1 MSPLRLTVRFI
12 FVLVLFGLLFSY
24 AMFQGGFVSWF
35 LFFSFLP
42 VLLYSVYLAIYPM
55 NWSQTERKFSK
66 KYAEAGQDVEVEI
79 TFRRLLPLPLFY
91 IIVEDQL
98 PEEIMWKETREK
110 KYQFLSRPS
119 ILKNRSP
126 QKTIIFPWFKRTVTF
141 RYILDHIPRGSHHF
155 SQVKMVSGDFLGMIK
170 KERVL
175 SIPSVLHVKPWGRSL
190 KQSNEMSTF
199 DEGKQ
204 TAFSPQIRHTN
215 MVAGV
220 RDYAP
225 GDRFSWVDWKTTAK
239 KQKLTTKEFEQEKH
253 KDLTVML
260 NGIAPANRWLAFE
273 ASVEI
278 GHALVHQSLRLYG
291 NVQMIFAGKERE
303 EILLTNRKRSTEQL
317 IQFLTSVRLV
327 EEGSFYEQLTK
338 EAIQRSQERNLLIVS
353 SEINQQ
359 IGETLIRLHQQ
370 GREVAF
376 IFIAGKNQLQ
386 DDERAVIHRMKQSP
400 VSFSWLKEEDLMRS
414 QIEVNA

>member
-1 MSPLRLTVRFI
+1 
-12 FVLVLFGLLFSY
+12 
-24 AMFQGGFVSWF
+24 
-35 LFFSFLP
+35 
-42 VLLYSVYLAIYPM
+42 
-55 NWSQTERKFSK
+55 
-66 KYAEAGQDVEVEI
+66 
-79 TFRRLLPLPLFY
+79 
-91 IIVEDQL
+91 
-98 PEEIMWKETREK
+98 
-110 KYQFLSRPS
+110 
-119 ILKNRSP
+119 
-126 QKTIIFPWFKRTVTF
+126 
-141 RYILDHIPRGSHHF
+141 
-155 SQVKMVSGDFLGMIK
+155 
-170 KERVL
+170 
-175 SIPSVLHVKPWGRSL
+175 
-190 KQSNEMSTF
+190 
-199 DEGKQ
+199 
-204 TAFSPQIRHTN
+204 
-215 MVAGV
+215 
-220 RDYAP
+220 
-225 GDRFSWVDWKTTAK
+225 
-239 KQKLTTKEFEQEKH
+239 
-253 KDLTVML
+253 ML

-291 NVQMIFAGKERE
+291 NVQMIFSGKERE